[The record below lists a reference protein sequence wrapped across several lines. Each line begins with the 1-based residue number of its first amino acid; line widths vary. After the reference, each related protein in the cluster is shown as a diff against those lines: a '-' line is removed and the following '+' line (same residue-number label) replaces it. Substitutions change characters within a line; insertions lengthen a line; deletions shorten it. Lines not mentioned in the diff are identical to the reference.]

1 MVDSSDTDNTNR
13 DTDLDRDR
21 EATKFVS
28 ESSRGLFHGEL
39 EVFASQCLGIMFLER
54 RSMVVSFSF
63 SSLASSLAT
72 NYSFMVLNSYLL
84 ILRKIVSLLCLSFGI
99 CVKRLLPWLLTG
111 F

>member
-84 ILRKIVSLLCLSFGI
+84 ILRKIGE
-99 CVKRLLPWLLTG
+99 
-111 F
+111 